1 MCSDVVVLVGSC
13 AAVAAR
19 VVVSDT
25 PDDQITA
32 RQQRV
37 LLIPTE
43 GGRGRWMTFCFA
55 CLSDDNLLFF
65 LNMKKLTLIVTG

>member
-1 MCSDVVVLVGSC
+1 MHSLTQYTQLCLCSDVVVLVGRGT
-13 AAVAAR
+13 AVASR

-32 RQQRV
+32 GQQRV

-43 GGRGRWMTFCFA
+43 GLHVYQMP
-55 CLSDDNLLFF
+55 S
-65 LNMKKLTLIVTG
+65 